1 MTVSLAIECLVAVL
15 LVVTIGYC
23 MLLNRRLKLLRGDEE
38 SLKAII
44 GELITATEIA
54 ERAIVGLKATVV
66 DAESSLGE
74 RLRQAERASGR
85 IGQEMQAAEAVL
97 QRLGQ
102 ISALAREAGLA
113 QPARERSPFHRS
125 PERVP

>member
-23 MLLNRRLKLLRGDEE
+23 MLLNRRLKILRGDEE

-74 RLRQAERASGR
+74 RLRHAERVSGR
-85 IGQEMQAAEAVL
+85 IGHEMQAAEAVL

-125 PERVP
+125 PERAA

>member
-15 LVVTIGYC
+15 LLVTIGYC
-23 MLLNRRLKLLRGDEE
+23 GLLNRRLKLLRGDEE
-38 SLKAII
+38 MLKATI

-74 RLRQAERASGR
+74 RLRQAERVSGR

-113 QPARERSPFHRS
+113 PASRERSPFHRS
-125 PERVP
+125 PERAA